1 MTVSH
6 DSLEAARERIEAA
19 YDPRL
24 VHIAGHTL
32 ADLLAG
38 HLQMVQRSESSVLN
52 WADPRTYIAEA
63 AAIADSHGETGRT
76 GETNSSVAARLWMG
90 PPSSSSTTPNS
101 DPFDNLSRR
110 FRELAEISLARG
122 INLHDPRYVG
132 HQVPAPVPIAGLF
145 DAIGSVTNQ
154 CMAIYEMGPWTTA
167 VEQAMVEKL
176 AGYLGWQGTDYAGI
190 VTHGAS
196 LANLTALLVARNVA
210 LDESWESG
218 LNADHTSEPGISPPD
233 QVFSRGARPARGTP
247 RLVVQADAH
256 YCIARSA
263 GILGIGTNN
272 VVKAS
277 LDERRRMDPEKLDA
291 TLAGLQ
297 VAGDRVVAVVAC
309 ASATPVGAFDP
320 LEQIA
325 DICAKYGVWLHV
337 DAAHGGAALLS
348 PRHRH
353 LVVGLERADS
363 LTWDAH
369 KMLFVPALCA
379 FLFYK
384 NKRHSYE
391 AFRQNAPYLFDP
403 SAPGLAEYDSGLRT
417 VECTKRAAAL
427 GLWGV
432 WSMFGP
438 QLFADM
444 VDVTFALGRTF
455 YEKLSEASDF
465 DALHDPECN
474 IVVFRH
480 VPDELRRAAPERVGE
495 FQWQLRRAVIES
507 GEFYLVPTTHGGIAA
522 LRCTLINPLT
532 TAEHLDLLLETLR
545 KRGREILKRG

>member
-1 MTVSH
+1 MTDSN
-6 DSLEAARERIEAA
+6 DSLDAARRRIQAA
-19 YDPRL
+19 YDPQL
-24 VHIAGHTL
+24 VKSAGHVL

-38 HLQMVQRSESSVLN
+38 HLEKVQHSESAVLN
-52 WADPRTYIAEA
+52 WADPWYYVAQA
-63 AAIADSHGETGRT
+63 ATIADSRDKRRRAGDVSPPIRERDS
-76 GETNSSVAARLWMG
+76 ELPARDASLDVL
-90 PPSSSSTTPNS
+90 T
-101 DPFDNLSRR
+101 RR
-110 FRELAEISLARG
+110 FAELAELSLARG

-132 HQVPAPVPIAGLF
+132 HQVPASVPIAGLF

-167 VEQAMVEKL
+167 IEQAMVGKL
-176 AGYLGWQGTDYAGI
+176 AEYLGWQGSDFAGI

-210 LDESWESG
+210 LGESWECG
-218 LNADHTSEPGISPPD
+218 LAADHAISPTPTAGAD
-233 QVFSRGARPARGTP
+233 VFSRGARPAHCTP
-247 RLVVQADAH
+247 RLVVQSDAH

-272 VVKAS
+272 VVKAA
-277 LDERRRMDPEKLDA
+277 LDDRRRMDPARLDA
-291 TLAGLQ
+291 TLAGLHA
-297 VAGDRVVAVVAC
+297 AGNPVVAVVAC
-309 ASATPVGAFDP
+309 ACATPVGAFDP

-325 DICAKYGVWLHV
+325 DVCARHGVWLHV

-353 LVVGLERADS
+353 LVAGLERADS

-403 SAPGLAEYDSGLRT
+403 SAPGLAEFDSGLRT
-417 VECTKRAAAL
+417 VECTKRAAAF

-455 YEKLSEASDF
+455 YEKLQAAPDF
-465 DALHDPECN
+465 DALHEPECN

-480 VPDELRRAAPERVGE
+480 VPDELRKAAPEKLGE

-507 GEFYLVPTTHGGIAA
+507 GEFYLVPTTHSGIAA

-532 TAEHLDLLLETLR
+532 TTAHLDQLLETLR
-545 KRGREILKRG
+545 HHGRKNLTGG

>member
-1 MTVSH
+1 M
-6 DSLEAARERIEAA
+6 DARERIRAA

-24 VHIAGHTL
+24 IEAAGHKL
-32 ADLLAG
+32 ADLLAR
-38 HLQMVQRSESSVLN
+38 HLQSVQGSESVVLN
-52 WADPRTYIAEA
+52 WADPRAYIAEA
-63 AAIADSHGETGRT
+63 AKFADEYAWRAPDLSPGAGPNVPGTSPATEL
-76 GETNSSVAARLWMG
+76 SVE
-90 PPSSSSTTPNS
+90 S
-101 DPFDNLSRR
+101 LSRR
-110 FRELAEISLARG
+110 FGELVEISLARG

-132 HQVPAPVPIAGLF
+132 HQVPASVPIAGLF

-154 CMAIYEMGPWTTA
+154 PMAIYEMGPWATA

-176 AGYLGWQGTDYAGI
+176 AGLLGWQGTGYAGI

-210 LDESWESG
+210 LGESWEEGLSG
-218 LNADHTSEPGISPPD
+218 EPGASAPG
-233 QVFSRGARPARGTP
+233 SKSARSATP
-247 RLVVQADAH
+247 KLVVQADAH

-263 GILGIGTNN
+263 GILGIGTKN
-272 VVKAS
+272 VVKAA
-277 LDERRRMDPEKLDA
+277 LDDKRRMDPEKLDA
-291 TLAGLQ
+291 TLSGLRTAGHP
-297 VAGDRVVAVVAC
+297 VVAVVAC
-309 ASATPVGAFDP
+309 ACATPVGAFDP
-320 LEQIA
+320 LEEIA
-325 DICAKYGVWLHV
+325 ETCARYGVWLHV
-337 DAAHGGAALLS
+337 DAAHGAAALFS
-348 PRHRH
+348 ERHRH
-353 LVVGLERADS
+353 LVAGLERADS

-403 SAPGLAEYDSGLRT
+403 SAPGLAEFDSGLRT
-417 VECTKRAAAL
+417 VECTKRAAAF

-432 WSMFGP
+432 WSLFGP

-455 YEKLSEASDF
+455 YEKLRAAPDF
-465 DALHDPECN
+465 EALHEPECN

-480 VPDELRRAAPERVGE
+480 VPDELRKAAPEHVGE

-532 TAEHLDLLLETLR
+532 TPEHLDLLLDSLR
-545 KRGREILKRG
+545 KHGRAILAANRADETV

>member
-1 MTVSH
+1 MSELNDDLT
-6 DSLEAARERIEAA
+6 DARLRIATA
-19 YDPRL
+19 YDPEL
-24 VHIAGHTL
+24 VRRAGHSL
-32 ADLLAG
+32 ADLLGA
-38 HLQMVQRSESSVLN
+38 HLKKVQHSEADVLN
-52 WADPRTYIAEA
+52 WADPRDYA
-63 AAIADSHGETGRT
+63 AQATAIADGGMGTGDRGPGENGR
-76 GETNSSVAARLWMG
+76 RLT
-90 PPSSSSTTPNS
+90 SAE
-101 DPFDNLSRR
+101 LVER
-110 FRELAEISLARG
+110 FGQLVELSLARG

-167 VEQAMVEKL
+167 LEQAMITRL
-176 AGYLGWQGTDYAGI
+176 AEYVGWQGTDYAGI

-210 LDESWESG
+210 LGESWESG
-218 LNADHTSEPGISPPD
+218 LANGPSSL
-233 QVFSRGARPARGTP
+233 GTP
-247 RLVVQADAH
+247 KLVVQADAH

-272 VVKAS
+272 VVKAA
-277 LDERRRMDPEKLDA
+277 LDDRRRLDPVELDA
-291 TLAGLQ
+291 TLTALK
-297 VAGDRVVAVVAC
+297 VADDRVVAVVAC
-309 ASATPVGAFDP
+309 ACATPVGAFDP

-325 DICAKYGVWLHV
+325 DVCAKHQVWLHV

-348 PRHRH
+348 RRHRH
-353 LVVGLERADS
+353 LVAGLERADS
-363 LTWDAH
+363 FTWDAH

-384 NKRHSYE
+384 NKRHSFE

-403 SAPGLAEYDSGLRT
+403 SAPGLAEFDSGLRT
-417 VECTKRAAAL
+417 VECTKRAAAF

-432 WSMFGP
+432 WSLFGP
-438 QLFADM
+438 QLFADL
-444 VDVTFALGRTF
+444 VDVTFALGTTF
-455 YEKLSEASDF
+455 YEKLRAAPDF
-465 DALHDPECN
+465 DVLHEPECN

-480 VPDELRRAAPERVGE
+480 LPPALRDAPPERIGE

-507 GEFYLVPTTHGGIAA
+507 GEFYLVPTAHKGVAA

-532 TAEHLDLLLETLR
+532 TPAHLDQLLEALR
-545 KRGREILKRG
+545 TRGREILDRPS

>member
-1 MTVSH
+1 MA
-6 DSLEAARERIEAA
+6 DLDEDLAAARGRIQFA
-19 YDPRL
+19 YDPEL
-24 VHIAGHTL
+24 VRVAGRTL
-32 ADLLAG
+32 VEQLAG
-38 HLQMVQRSESSVLN
+38 HLQSVQQAESSVLN
-52 WADPRTYIAEA
+52 WAHPREYVAEA
-63 AAIADSHGETGRT
+63 AALADSANSTGT
-76 GETNSSVAARLWMG
+76 GNKTVDDIA
-90 PPSSSSTTPNS
+90 
-101 DPFDNLSRR
+101 RR
-110 FRELAEISLARG
+110 FAALVEISLKRG

-132 HQVPAPVPIAGLF
+132 HQVPASVPIAGLF

-167 VEQAMVEKL
+167 VEQALVEKL

-210 LDESWESG
+210 LGESWEAG
-218 LNADHTSEPGISPPD
+218 IADKSSSAG
-233 QVFSRGARPARGTP
+233 GAGPARGTP
-247 RLVVQADAH
+247 KLVVQADAH

-272 VVKAS
+272 VVKAP

-291 TLAGLQ
+291 ILGDLHRAGN
-297 VAGDRVVAVVAC
+297 RIVAVAAC
-309 ASATPVGAFDP
+309 ACATPVGAFDP
-320 LEQIA
+320 LERIA
-325 DICAKYGVWLHV
+325 DICVKHGVWLHV

-348 PRHRH
+348 TRHRH
-353 LVVGLERADS
+353 LVAGLERADS

-384 NKRHSYE
+384 NKRHSFE

-403 SAPGLAEYDSGLRT
+403 SAPDLAEYDSGLRT

-432 WSMFGP
+432 WSLFGP

-444 VDVTFALGRTF
+444 VDVTFELGRVF
-455 YEKLSEASDF
+455 YEKLRAAPDF
-465 DALHDPECN
+465 DALHEPECN

-480 VPDELRRAAPERVGE
+480 VPDELRGAPPERVGE

-507 GEFYLVPTTHGGIAA
+507 GEFYLVPTTHGGVAA

-532 TAEHLDLLLETLR
+532 TAAHLDLLLETLR
-545 KRGREILKRG
+545 KRGREILETQ

>member
-1 MTVSH
+1 MTPA
-6 DSLEAARERIEAA
+6 DDPLESARRRIQAA

-24 VHIAGHTL
+24 IQSAGHTL
-32 ADLLAG
+32 VDLLGA
-38 HLQMVQRSESSVLN
+38 HLAKVQHSQAAVLN
-52 WADPRTYIAEA
+52 WAEPRDCIAGAKDLTDAKERA
-63 AAIADSHGETGRT
+63 ART
-76 GETNSSVAARLWMG
+76 GGASLEALT
-90 PPSSSSTTPNS
+90 
-101 DPFDNLSRR
+101 RR
-110 FRELAEISLARG
+110 FGELVETSLARG

-154 CMAIYEMGPWTTA
+154 PMAIYEMGPWATA
-167 VEQAMVEKL
+167 VEQVMIDKL
-176 AGYLGWQGTDYAGI
+176 AEYVGWHGTDFAGI

-196 LANLTALLVARNVA
+196 LANLTALLVARNIA
-210 LDESWESG
+210 LPDSWESG
-218 LNADHTSEPGISPPD
+218 LGDSSMLG
-233 QVFSRGARPARGTP
+233 RGARPARLP
-247 RLVVQADAH
+247 PKLVVQADAH

-263 GILGIGTNN
+263 GILGIGTSNI
-272 VVKAS
+272 VKAP
-277 LDERRRMDPEKLDA
+277 LDDRRRMDAARLNA
-291 TLAGLQ
+291 ILAELRA
-297 VAGDRVVAVVAC
+297 AGNPVVAVVAC
-309 ASATPVGAFDP
+309 ACATPVGAFDP

-325 DICAKYGVWLHV
+325 DICAKFGVWLHV

-353 LVVGLERADS
+353 KVAGLERADS

-384 NKRHSYE
+384 NKRYSYE

-403 SAPGLAEYDSGLRT
+403 SAPGLAEFDSGLRT
-417 VECTKRAAAL
+417 VECTKRAAAF

-432 WSMFGP
+432 WSLFGP

-455 YEKLSEASDF
+455 YEKLRAAPDF
-465 DALHDPECN
+465 DALHEPECN
-474 IVVFRH
+474 IVAFRH
-480 VPDELRRAAPERVGE
+480 VPDALRKAPPERIGE

-507 GEFYLVPTTHGGIAA
+507 GEFYLVPTTHGGVAA

-532 TAEHLDLLLETLR
+532 TATHLDLLLETLR
-545 KRGREILKRG
+545 DHGRRILSVGQDS

>member
-1 MTVSH
+1 MPVH
-6 DSLEAARERIEAA
+6 DIDFIAARRRIEAA
-19 YDPRL
+19 YNPRL
-24 VHIAGHTL
+24 LETAGRKL
-32 ADLLAG
+32 VDLLVT
-38 HLQMVQRSESSVLN
+38 HLQTVEQSKSAVLN
-52 WADPRTYIAEA
+52 WADPRAYVAEA
-63 AAIADSHGETGRT
+63 ERLADAGGADERREKGGANGDLGGCDLSVETI
-76 GETNSSVAARLWMG
+76 SQ
-90 PPSSSSTTPNS
+90 
-101 DPFDNLSRR
+101 R
-110 FRELAEISLARG
+110 FAELVEISLARG

-167 VEQAMVEKL
+167 IEQAMVGKL
-176 AGYLGWQGTDYAGI
+176 AGYLGWQGTNYAGI

-210 LDESWESG
+210 LPESWETG
-218 LNADHTSEPGISPPD
+218 TSPD
-233 QVFSRGARPARGTP
+233 ATLDLSLSSGARLARAAP
-247 RLVVQADAH
+247 KLVVQSDAH

-263 GILGIGTNN
+263 GILGLGTNH
-272 VVKAS
+272 VVKAP
-277 LDERRRMDPEKLDA
+277 LDERRRMDPARLD
-291 TLAGLQ
+291 TILADLRS
-297 VAGDRVVAVVAC
+297 AGHPIVAVVAC

-325 DICAKYGVWLHV
+325 DICAKHAVWLHV

-348 PRHRH
+348 NRHRH
-353 LVVGLERADS
+353 LVAGLERADS
-363 LTWDAH
+363 FTWDAH

-384 NKRHSYE
+384 NKRHSFE

-403 SAPGLAEYDSGLRT
+403 SAPDLAEFDSGLRT

-432 WSMFGP
+432 WSLFGP

-444 VDVTFALGRTF
+444 VDVTFELGRVF
-455 YEKLSEASDF
+455 YEKLRAAPDF
-465 DALHDPECN
+465 AALHEPECN

-480 VPDELRRAAPERVGE
+480 VPPELQAASPERLGE
-495 FQWQLRRAVIES
+495 FQWQLRRVVIES
-507 GEFYLVPTTHGGIAA
+507 GEFYLVPTTHGGVAA

-532 TAEHLDLLLETLR
+532 TAAHLDQLLDTLR
-545 KRGREILKRG
+545 RRGREILNS

>member
-1 MTVSH
+1 MPTDH
-6 DSLEAARERIEAA
+6 IDFAAARRRIEAA

-24 VHIAGHTL
+24 FETAGRSL
-32 ADLLAG
+32 IELLAT
-38 HLQMVQRSESSVLN
+38 HLQTVEQSKSAVLN
-52 WADPRTYIAEA
+52 WANPRAYVEEA
-63 AAIADSHGETGRT
+63 GRLADAGGGNEKGKEGGAKGEAKAAL
-76 GETNSSVAARLWMG
+76 SVEE
-90 PPSSSSTTPNS
+90 
-101 DPFDNLSRR
+101 LSRR
-110 FRELAEISLARG
+110 FAELAEISLARG

-167 VEQAMVEKL
+167 IEQAMVGKL

-210 LDESWESG
+210 LPESWENG
-218 LNADHTSEPGISPPD
+218 IEPDLRSD
-233 QVFSRGARPARGTP
+233 ESFSRGACPARLAP
-247 RLVVQADAH
+247 KLVVQSDAH

-263 GILGIGTNN
+263 GILGLGTNH
-272 VVKAS
+272 VVKAP
-277 LDERRRMDPEKLDA
+277 LDDRRRMDPARLDA
-291 TLAGLQ
+291 ILTDLRAAGHPII
-297 VAGDRVVAVVAC
+297 AVVAC

-320 LEQIA
+320 LEPIA
-325 DICAKYGVWLHV
+325 DICARHTVWLHV

-348 PRHRH
+348 NRHRH
-353 LVVGLERADS
+353 LVAGLERADS
-363 LTWDAH
+363 FTWDAH

-403 SAPGLAEYDSGLRT
+403 SAPDLAEFDSGLRT
-417 VECTKRAAAL
+417 VECTKRAAAF

-432 WSMFGP
+432 WSLFGP

-444 VDVTFALGRTF
+444 VDVTFELGRVF
-455 YEKLSEASDF
+455 YEKLRAAPDF
-465 DALHDPECN
+465 AALHEPECN

-480 VPDELRRAAPERVGE
+480 VPPEIQDATPERLGE

-507 GEFYLVPTTHGGIAA
+507 GEFYLVPTAHGGVAA

-532 TAEHLDLLLETLR
+532 TPAHLDLLLDTLR
-545 KRGREILKRG
+545 RRGRELLNP